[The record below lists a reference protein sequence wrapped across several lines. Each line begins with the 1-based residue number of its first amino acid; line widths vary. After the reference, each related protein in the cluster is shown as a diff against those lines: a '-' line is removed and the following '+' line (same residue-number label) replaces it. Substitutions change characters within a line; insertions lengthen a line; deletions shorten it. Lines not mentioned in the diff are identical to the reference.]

1 MRAISNRSYSSGRS
15 HRARVI
21 DIHGGHVDK
30 AKPQCGLD
38 TLIAFF
44 LVGTLLICISV
55 RDLFHIVLQVGYM
68 GPLQFCTQYFSALHP
83 KNKKKVHISIDRN
96 AILVHFS

>member
-68 GPLQFCTQYFSALHP
+68 GPLQFALTIFQCITP
-83 KNKKKVHISIDRN
+83 QK
-96 AILVHFS
+96 